1 MKLSEKIIL
10 CRKKQGL
17 SQSDLADLLNV
28 SRQSVSKWET
38 DEAKPDADKLL
49 SLSKI
54 LEVSVDW
61 LLDESKE
68 KIEIEDNSDL
78 PEWINKLPKNVV
90 DMFKKYGWIYGVYSS
105 VGGFVFIGIG
115 ILVRVLARKIIIVN
129 SYGFTYDI
137 YTNQVNESSLEVFDI
152 FSNVIIFIGALFAV
166 SDLTL
171 AIILKLWGN
180 KKNQ

>member
-38 DEAKPDADKLL
+38 DEAKPDSDKLV

-54 LEVSVDW
+54 FEVSIDW

-68 KIEIEDNSDL
+68 KEETEDNSNL
-78 PEWINKLPKNVV
+78 PNWINKLPKNVV
-90 DMFKKYGWIYGVYSS
+90 GMFKKYGWIYGVYSS
-105 VGGFVFIGIG
+105 IGGFVFIGMG
-115 ILVRVLARKIIIVN
+115 ILIRVLARKMIIGN

-137 YTNQVNESSLEVFDI
+137 YTNQINNSSLESFNI
-152 FSNVIIFIGALFAV
+152 FSNVIIIIGALSV
-166 SDLTL
+166 LYNLSL
-171 AIILKLWGN
+171 AIILKFWGN

>member
-1 MKLSEKIIL
+1 MSTYEIKQKIIL

-38 DEAKPDADKLL
+38 DEAKPDTDKLL

-78 PEWINKLPKNVV
+78 PDWINKLPKNVV
-90 DMFKKYGWIYGVYSS
+90 DMFKKYG
-105 VGGFVFIGIG
+105 
-115 ILVRVLARKIIIVN
+115 
-129 SYGFTYDI
+129 
-137 YTNQVNESSLEVFDI
+137 
-152 FSNVIIFIGALFAV
+152 
-166 SDLTL
+166 
-171 AIILKLWGN
+171 
-180 KKNQ
+180 